1 MKILSVAG
9 VLIAYLSS
17 LLPVLA
23 YAEDIVVFGATGRFG
38 SQMVQEA
45 LDRGH
50 TVYGVSRSPEN
61 FTYTQDNF
69 IALRGN
75 PTELE
80 SVREI
85 VQGKDAVLVAL
96 GDRVATDPEETSM
109 NITARNLV
117 AALDHLG
124 PDGPIVI
131 PFGGGNTAADSLE
144 EVLQNSAD
152 RLNQPN
158 SDRLRMIILS
168 QWATYDTY
176 RNSNIN
182 WVFLAPPRN
191 ILGITGGEDKR
202 TGNYRISVDG
212 SIDQESDTAISNSD
226 IAVAAVDLV
235 ESREYS
241 QERVII
247 AY

>member
-1 MKILSVAG
+1 MKNLSIFTLV
-9 VLIAYLSS
+9 VFYLGSFS
-17 LLPVLA
+17 LPVVA
-23 YAEDIVVFGATGRFG
+23 DDIVVFGATGRFG

-61 FTYTQDNF
+61 FTYTEDNF
-69 IALRGN
+69 VAVSGN

-80 SVREI
+80 SVKEI
-85 VQGKDAVLVAL
+85 VKGKDAVLVAL
-96 GDRVATDPEETSM
+96 GDRETADPEKTAM
-109 NITARNLV
+109 NVTAMNL
-117 AALDHLG
+117 AEALGGLG
-124 PDGPIVI
+124 SEGPLVI
-131 PFGGGNTAADSLE
+131 AFGGGNTAADSLE
-144 EVLQNSAD
+144 EVLELTGD

-176 RNSNIN
+176 RSSEIN

-202 TGNYRISVDG
+202 TGDYRISADG
-212 SIDQESDTAISNSD
+212 SIDRESNTTISNSD
-226 IAVAAVDLV
+226 IAVAAVDLI
-235 ESREYS
+235 ESRDYS
-241 QERVII
+241 QQRVIV